1 MERRLLNRDRKEG
14 GPHQVERKEIQALLF
29 TNIFLNTA
37 DAAISRALHRAVVA
51 LDDHLFSFE
60 GSKNERFGVEAG
72 GSLLALLHHKG
83 AVYSICVGDCEGA
96 AFYPGRVEQRLST
109 WPHNCNF
116 AKEMEHIRS
125 AFGLSSRDCFFYD
138 EERKVERW
146 CFSSLVSK
154 CVRFF
159 FFFFFFLQLFF
170 FRDLQ
175 TTRFLGAWRCKLQV
189 FEKRILQIPLVFDSI
204 LLLLQCRHQ
213 NADRQLCNLPCEKGK
228 FFCQEHALANFEKGL
243 VMSYWEPEIR
253 VLR

>member
-29 TNIFLNTA
+29 TNNKHIFKYRFLLEATA

-51 LDDHLFSFE
+51 LDDHLFSFV

-146 CFSSLVSK
+146 CFFSLVSK

-159 FFFFFFLQLFF
+159 FFLFF
-170 FRDLQ
+170 AVVLFQRPANHTISGSL
-175 TTRFLGAWRCKLQV
+175 
-189 FEKRILQIPLVFDSI
+189 EMQIAGF
-204 LLLLQCRHQ
+204 
-213 NADRQLCNLPCEKGK
+213 
-228 FFCQEHALANFEKGL
+228 
-243 VMSYWEPEIR
+243 
-253 VLR
+253 